1 MRGDKLDNV
10 NSINFEIA
18 TAVEHGYSH
27 LNAGRL
33 NAAGQQAHEVLIKHA
48 YEPNALLLSARVA
61 IEQGQL
67 KLAVIALS
75 NIVVMYPKFA
85 EAYMSRAIAQQGIGD
100 ISEAI
105 ADLKKAVSIAPD
117 LEEAWGTLSELYRQ
131 TGRHAEADLAFKNYL
146 QESPE
151 PELVKAAARA
161 VLTGNYREAEQL
173 CRTHLVSNP
182 QDVNAAR
189 LLAEIASVHEA
200 FEDAEALLAR
210 CLKIAPDYHLARVNY
225 AAVLAKQDQC
235 TEALEQVAIL
245 EKNLPGHTSHQI
257 VKASIFARLAK
268 YQEAVDLYQTLT
280 TRISNQPSLWNSQGH
295 ALKTIGRKDDA
306 VKCYQ
311 TAIINSPLD
320 GEAYWNLAN
329 LKTYQ
334 FGEIEIDNLK
344 AICARKDLQ
353 PKDEA
358 QMCFAL
364 GKALEDQGQYT
375 DSFGFYQRG
384 NALKKEEYQYDA
396 ERTSRQVDK
405 YIEFFSAEQVA
416 SLRGK
421 GHPSNAPIFILG
433 LPRSGSTLLEQILA
447 SHSLVDGTKEL
458 THILAIVRQLSGR
471 DAFAESAAYPTIL
484 GTMSNENL
492 TALGQHYLDRAEQFR
507 GAGSF
512 FIDKMPNNFFHIGL
526 IKSILPNAKFIDARR
541 DPMSACFSC
550 FKQLF
555 ANGQTFSYSLDD
567 LGQYYLDYLRLM
579 DHWHEV
585 YPGDVLTVNYEDV
598 VEDLEGQVRRIL
610 AYCDL
615 PLEVQCVQFHQNKRA
630 VATPSSEQVRQP
642 IYRSGLDAWRPYE
655 TFLNELIESLNS
667 D

>member
-1 MRGDKLDNV
+1 MNM
-10 NSINFEIA
+10 NSETFEIA
-18 TAVEHGYSH
+18 TAVEHGYRH

-33 NAAGQQAHEVLIKHA
+33 NAAGQQAHEILIKFA
-48 YEPNALLLSARVA
+48 NEPNAMLLSARVS
-61 IEQGQL
+61 IEQGYL
-67 KLAVIALS
+67 KEAVFALNKIVIA
-75 NIVVMYPKFA
+75 YPKFA
-85 EAYMSRAIAQQGIGD
+85 EAYMSRAIAQRSLGV
-100 ISEAI
+100 ISETI
-105 ADLKKAVSIAPD
+105 VDLKLAVSLAPT
-117 LEEAWGTLSELYRQ
+117 LEEAWGILSELYRQ
-131 TGRHAEADLAFKNYL
+131 TGRHAEADLAFKTYL

-151 PELVKAAARA
+151 PEAVKAAARA
-161 VLTGNYREAEQL
+161 VLMGNYREAEHL
-173 CRTHLVSNP
+173 CRTHLASHP

-210 CLKIAPDYHLARVNY
+210 CIKIAPDYHLARVNY
-225 AAVLAKQDQC
+225 AAVLAKQDKC
-235 TEALEQVAIL
+235 TEALEQVAVL
-245 EKNLPGHTSHQI
+245 EQKLPGHTSHQI

-268 YQEAVDLYQTLT
+268 YQEAVDLYQSLT

-311 TAIINSPLD
+311 TAMINSPLD

-334 FGEIEIDNLK
+334 FGEIEITNLK

-364 GKALEDQGQYT
+364 GKALEDKGQHAE
-375 DSFGFYQRG
+375 SFGYYHRG

-416 SLRGK
+416 NLRGK
-421 GHPSNAPIFILG
+421 GHQSSAPIFIVG
-433 LPRSGSTLLEQILA
+433 LPRSGSTLLEQIVA

-458 THILAIVRQLSGR
+458 THILATVRQLSGR
-471 DAFAESAAYPTIL
+471 DAFAESATYPTIL
-484 GTMSNENL
+484 ATMSNENL
-492 TALGQHYLDRAEQFR
+492 IALGQHYLDRAEQFR

-555 ANGQTFSYSLDD
+555 ANGQTFSYSIND
-567 LGQYYLDYLRLM
+567 LGQYYRDYLRLM
-579 DHWHEV
+579 DHWQAV
-585 YPGDVLTVNYEDV
+585 YPGDVLTVNYADV
-598 VEDLEGQVRRIL
+598 VDGLEGQVLRIL
-610 AYCDL
+610 SYCNL
-615 PLEVQCVQFHQNKRA
+615 PLETQCIEFHQNKRA

-655 TFLNELIESLNS
+655 SFLKELIDTLHII
-667 D
+667 